1 MVIFLWIFLFA
12 RMTVMCYNPDKG
24 DVMNLAHIF
33 SDIPILIVI
42 FTFISATIFTI
53 KKYISVNK
61 NLKVLLE
68 FIENFKKN
76 DLNFRFK
83 EIDEWLSSNPYVSSS
98 WMEFKNTLVFS
109 ESVALK
115 GQNDD
120 LTYQEVSST
129 VQNIQTTVDPLYFF
143 NEETLVTSKFNYKL
157 IQTMPTILTGFGPL
171 FTFLNI
177 AIAFGKIDFS
187 TQERTIASV
196 AGLMSSMQT
205 AALVSVFAVGSSLIF
220 LIIERILYGAL
231 CKNPSAKV
239 QELMGKLFDNISSEK
254 FLFELLRET
263 KIQNNSVSNLI
274 IAMPNHFK
282 TALNSGIASNLV
294 PYLENLIFGINQ
306 MNKQLKENVKAGNSG
321 SDVVDELF

>member
-1 MVIFLWIFLFA
+1 
-12 RMTVMCYNPDKG
+12 
-24 DVMNLAHIF
+24 MNLMHIF
-33 SDIPILIVI
+33 TDIPIMIVI
-42 FTFISATIFTI
+42 ITFISSTIFCI
-53 KKYISVNK
+53 KKYIFVNK
-61 NLKVLLE
+61 NLVFLY
-68 FIENFKKN
+68 NFLRNFNKN

-83 EIDEWLSSNPYVSSS
+83 EIDEWMNVNPYVSAT
-98 WMEFKNTLVFS
+98 WREFKNTLIFS

-115 GQNDD
+115 GEDDD

-143 NEETLVTSKFNYKL
+143 NEDTLVTTKFNFKL
-157 IQTMPTILTGFGPL
+157 LQTMPTILTGFGPL

-196 AGLMSSMQT
+196 AGLMSSMQV
-205 AALVSVFAVGSSLIF
+205 AALVSVIAVGSSLIF
-220 LIIERILYGAL
+220 LIIERIMYGQMCARPL
-231 CKNPSAKV
+231 GRV
-239 QELMGKLFDNISSEK
+239 QETVAYLFDNISSEK

-274 IAMPNHFK
+274 VAMPNHFK
-282 TALNSGIASNLV
+282 TALNAGIASNLV

-306 MNKQLKENVKAGNSG
+306 MNKQLKENAKLRGG
-321 SDVVDELF
+321 SDSVDELF